1 MEGLLGPR
9 SRLASEA
16 ENEREQGDG
25 SLPLSLSIFAK
36 RSQWWTAF
44 LGVVSSSKTALVLKD
59 SVRQSCRIS
68 VRNPSPTCF
77 TTESDTIFLLTRD
90 KPNQDKKLENRAP
103 SFSQLSN
110 GFFGRTVLFF
120 WMCLRVYQDSAC
132 KILWALPHHHKRP
145 TPRIVGECKNSTSFS
160 RTVEIWSRL

>member
-1 MEGLLGPR
+1 MGPR

-68 VRNPSPTCF
+68 
-77 TTESDTIFLLTRD
+77 
-90 KPNQDKKLENRAP
+90 PNQDKKLENRAP